1 MDTGNGDP
9 VKSTGDPVDRT
20 QRGATNEEIRKQK
33 EEERINQRV
42 QDFETNVEISEDAS
56 KTRGGMKL
64 QDARSIIEGGTS
76 YSELTQD
83 QINKLARTAKNPAT
97 PSRIRKQIQGY
108 LDSGKNPGGEKP
120 DEYPVDAFTRNYFK
134 DKGITNPTEADY
146 RVAAHMFQRSQRNK

>member
-76 YSELTQD
+76 YSELSQE

-108 LDSGKNPGGEKP
+108 LDSGKNPGKEAEKA
-120 DEYPVDAFTRNYFK
+120 PVDVFTENYFK
-134 DKGITNPTEADY
+134 EQGIENPTEADY
-146 RVAAHMFQRSQRNK
+146 RVASRMYSKSK